1 MSYVALDIFEH
12 LRPEDT
18 QWILASAELKTIAGN
33 SLLVREDEPSD
44 SIFFIADGLFEVY
57 VFGGLMGQIKVGQ
70 LGAGE
75 VIGEISWLDRK
86 PVSASVRAA
95 ETSSVIALSTAMLDR
110 KLADDAGFAARFLRG
125 IATLTAER
133 LRKTTAQVRRAE
145 WAAGERKPTSGSA
158 EGNGVLDR
166 IAQLKGLIAEAE
178 QSAAGTAASI
188 PQDLATRV
196 RKAFAELEGGVALHG
211 AKRAASLADVL
222 QAELLPPFRLSPIAD
237 RLYAKPRG
245 YGGDFQTI
253 ELIYDGS
260 RADPG
265 SVAAL
270 IDSCVLDL
278 AALKAVRNRRRLLAA
293 EILSSCA
300 ATSGP
305 VHIASLACGPAREVF
320 DALAKV
326 SDSSRVSVSCIDI
339 DREALGRVDTLRE
352 QHKVG
357 DRVRTHHGNL
367 IYLATGQQELELAPQ
382 DFIYS
387 ANLIDYLSD
396 EVATTLIN
404 WIYDRLRPGGRVLLG
419 NFHPRNPTRGLM
431 DHVLEWRLTHRDEV
445 AMSRLLQGSKFGRP
459 CTRVM
464 FEDDGVDLFAE
475 CRKQ

>member
-145 WAAGERKPTSGSA
+145 WAAGERKPTGGSA

-178 QSAAGTAASI
+178 QSAAGAAASI
-188 PQDLATRV
+188 PQDPQPGYARPSPSS
-196 RKAFAELEGGVALHG
+196 K
-211 AKRAASLADVL
+211 AASPYMAPSAQRAWPTSCKPSCCRPSACRQSQTGSTPSRADT
-222 QAELLPPFRLSPIAD
+222 AGTFRLS
-237 RLYAKPRG
+237 
-245 YGGDFQTI
+245 
-253 ELIYDGS
+253 S
-260 RADPG
+260 
-265 SVAAL
+265 
-270 IDSCVLDL
+270 
-278 AALKAVRNRRRLLAA
+278 
-293 EILSSCA
+293 
-300 ATSGP
+300 
-305 VHIASLACGPAREVF
+305 
-320 DALAKV
+320 
-326 SDSSRVSVSCIDI
+326 
-339 DREALGRVDTLRE
+339 
-352 QHKVG
+352 
-357 DRVRTHHGNL
+357 
-367 IYLATGQQELELAPQ
+367 
-382 DFIYS
+382 
-387 ANLIDYLSD
+387 
-396 EVATTLIN
+396 
-404 WIYDRLRPGGRVLLG
+404 
-419 NFHPRNPTRGLM
+419 
-431 DHVLEWRLTHRDEV
+431 
-445 AMSRLLQGSKFGRP
+445 
-459 CTRVM
+459 
-464 FEDDGVDLFAE
+464 
-475 CRKQ
+475 